1 MIDVVTIE
9 TPSLGDRSYVV
20 TDGTVAVAVDPQRDH
35 DRVLDVLQ
43 ARGLRLT
50 HVLETHIHNDYVT
63 GGYALAQATGAQYC
77 VNGEDEV
84 SYERTPV
91 RDGDEW
97 TTGALRVRALA
108 TPGHTFTHLSY
119 AVDAPGDDDGPVV
132 FTGGSLLHGS
142 TGRPD
147 LLGPDHTQALA
158 RHQHAS
164 ARRLVDELPDA
175 TEIYP
180 THGFG
185 SFCAATPTSGD
196 ASTIGSQ
203 RDSNPA
209 LQQDVEEWVEQ
220 TLASLT
226 AYPAYYVHMAPANSA
241 GPGAPDLSPAAPA
254 DPAELRRRIDAGEWV
269 VDLRRRTEFAAGHLR
284 GAFNF
289 GNDGSFITY
298 LGWLV
303 PWGTA
308 LTLLAD
314 SPQDLEAAQ
323 RDLVRIGIERP
334 AAAASGRVEDW
345 AGDELLA
352 TYPRRTFADLAGL
365 RSAGDDPHVLD
376 VRRDDERRAGHVA
389 DSQHV
394 PLHELLERV
403 DEVPRGQAVW
413 VHCAAGYRSSIAAAV
428 LDRAGVD
435 VVLVDDSF
443 DNAGTAGLTIER
455 TA

>member
-1 MIDVVTIE
+1 MIEVITIE

-20 TDGTVAVAVDPQRDH
+20 TDGTVAVAVDPQRDL
-35 DRVLDVLQ
+35 DRVLDVLHE
-43 ARGLRLT
+43 RGLRLT

-63 GGYALAQATGAQYC
+63 GGYALAQATGARYC
-77 VNGEDEV
+77 VNADDEV
-84 SYERTPV
+84 SFERTPV

-119 AVDAPGDDDGPVV
+119 AVDAPGHDDEPVV

-147 LLGPDHTQALA
+147 LLGPNHTDALA

-164 ARRLVDELPDA
+164 ARRLVAELPDA

-203 RDSNPA
+203 RTSNPA
-209 LQQDVEEWVEQ
+209 LRQDVEEWVEQ
-220 TLASLT
+220 TVASLT
-226 AYPAYYVHMAPANSA
+226 AHPAYYAHMAPANSA
-241 GPGAPDLSPAAPA
+241 GPAAPDLSPPAPA

-269 VDLRRRTEFAAGHLR
+269 VDLRGRTEFAAGHLR

-289 GNDGSFITY
+289 GADGSFVTY
-298 LGWLV
+298 LGWLL
-303 PWGTA
+303 PWGTPV
-308 LTLLAD
+308 TLLAD
-314 SPQDLEAAQ
+314 TPEDLEAAQ

-334 AAAASGRVEDW
+334 AAAATGRVEDW
-345 AGDELLA
+345 AGVDALA
-352 TYPRRTFADLAGL
+352 SYRRVTFADVAAARAAGEE
-365 RSAGDDPHVLD
+365 PHVLD
-376 VRRDDERRAGHVA
+376 VRRDDERRSGHVA
-389 DSQHV
+389 GSQHV
-394 PLHELLERV
+394 PLHELLDRA
-403 DEVPRGQAVW
+403 DEVPHDRGVW
-413 VHCAAGYRSSIAAAV
+413 VHCASGYRASIAAAV

-435 VVLVDDSF
+435 VVLVDDGF
-443 DNAGTAGLTIER
+443 DNAAGAGLVVV
-455 TA
+455 AG